1 MNVYMVGCEYTGKTT
16 LAGEILKWGEGA
28 MGGIRHFHDHFTVP
42 STEMDPAARTS
53 YRDSH
58 PQVKE
63 MLQRFMIDYHCGP
76 AWYLEPDANLM
87 GFAIEEAVYAPLYYG
102 YGGADGQAP
111 VRSPEGQR
119 AQMARSVEKKLMEYA
134 PNTVLALLKADPE
147 VIRRRMRDC
156 PHPGAGEP
164 TRGVVQEPD
173 VELVL
178 QRFEEEFEASL
189 LANKIV
195 LDTTSA
201 RVDETMAEFLVKH
214 EPFTTEADR
223 KRLRRHQ

>member
-1 MNVYMVGCEYTGKTT
+1 MNLYLVGCEFAGKTA
-16 LAGEILKWGEGA
+16 LAGEILRWGEGA

-42 STEMDPAARTS
+42 STEMDPAARAS

-102 YGGADGQAP
+102 YGGADSQAP
-111 VRSPEGQR
+111 ARSPEGQR
-119 AQMARSVEKKLMEYA
+119 TEMARRMEERLIEYA
-134 PNTVLALLKADPE
+134 PNTVLVLMRADPE
-147 VIRRRMRDC
+147 VIRRRMREC
-156 PHPGAGEP
+156 PEPGPDDP
-164 TRGVVQEPD
+164 TRGVVRAED
-173 VELVL
+173 VEHVL
-178 QRFEEEFEASL
+178 QRFEEEFEAAL

-201 RVDETMAEFLVKH
+201 TVGETLAEFLDKH
-214 EPFTTEADR
+214 EPFLTEADR
-223 KRLRRHQ
+223 ERLRRHQ